1 MYVGTYVTIA
11 LKNVS
16 FHNYKKKSIYSI
28 ELLYYLTMSK

>member
-16 FHNYKKKSIYSI
+16 FHNYKKYIYSI